1 MNPESDA
8 DLRERFTAQRCAE
21 REAAPVWNPRMLLIS
36 GRLPITWRLP
46 LWLPKAAACVLL
58 ALTAWYL
65 GAPSSSGDLAKALP
79 EFFVTD
85 GSPLFAGVDSP
96 SAMPSDFLLP
106 SHVTIQLP

>member
-8 DLRERFTAQRCAE
+8 DLRDRFAAQRHAE
-21 REAAPVWNPRMLLIS
+21 REAAPVWNPRVLLIS
-36 GRLPITWRLP
+36 ERLPITLRLP

-96 SAMPSDFLLP
+96 SVMPSDFLLP
-106 SHVTIQLP
+106 SHLTIQLP